1 MLKKKNPG
9 DLLRLIWTL
18 IENICIIFFFF
29 IFQLYQMGII
39 YSYYWK
45 FDAYLI
51 RDFTFQR
58 KRTDFSIENM
68 GFKHPYRL
76 LSVYQTFFT

>member
-1 MLKKKNPG
+1 MA
-9 DLLRLIWTL
+9 
-18 IENICIIFFFF
+18 
-29 IFQLYQMGII
+29 II